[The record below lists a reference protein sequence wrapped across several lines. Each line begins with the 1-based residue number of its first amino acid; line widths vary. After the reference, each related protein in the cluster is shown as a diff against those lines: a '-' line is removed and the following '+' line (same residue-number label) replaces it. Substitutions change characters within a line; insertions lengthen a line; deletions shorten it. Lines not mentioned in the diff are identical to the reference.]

1 MSGMEEESYLDRLL
15 SSIEQQEEE
24 GDSVPE
30 TYEQSQDDDVMTAFA
45 EAGIMSPLDIPEI
58 EAEAFLDEDNAN
70 DVDEYIDDEL
80 SPSELM
86 ALLNGESVTEPEAEE
101 NIEQIDAS
109 DVIVAS
115 EIDVS
120 DETEVKTQVDL
131 IAEAESVTEE
141 AQMSVE
147 PQVEPQVEAEVEAM
161 ADMASEVEAEVVE
174 EVATEEVQAEAM
186 SEVVAEEV
194 EVQQEEV
201 SVETELL
208 VQDSELEAENDTLEP
223 DFSEPELSESDI
235 QRLESMELD
244 SLIEDVTSDSHS
256 VEGLF
261 DESELLQEQNS
272 EKTVEDTIAETNDE
286 PIAPQVQS
294 DTLAD
299 AAMTSTIVAEEVKTV
314 IEPTSVAPE
323 IVSQDVGEI
332 KSKKQKKAKKE
343 KASKDK
349 SKKGGLGAALKS
361 IFFESTDSTTETE
374 AAKKKG
380 QKAAQEAKA
389 SAKEPEATLKETVVN
404 EAGEKEIDE
413 NQKLL
418 KEMYGKERED
428 EVAPKQGFFAKLK
441 YRLSLFMKKSAEEDA
456 LEDAAE
462 AKQYEEKQ
470 KIKAEKQEADKIK
483 KEEAKAEKA
492 KKAEEAKAKKEAK
505 KKEKKPKPEPKP
517 EDILKIKPKSM
528 FLFILFVIGAIVLII
543 MLNDTFGYNRAIST
557 AKASMENGNYAKAY
571 EALSGMELKGNDVV
585 MYEQASVIM
594 YVERHYESYQNYK
607 LMGRPTEALDALIT
621 GLVRYETYY
630 MRAVDL
636 GVDKQLIATRE
647 RILLEI
653 TDEYGISTTE
663 AISLANLSQTD
674 YTQYYIKVEAYGKAK
689 Q

>member
-15 SSIEQQEEE
+15 SSIEQQEEM
-24 GDSVPE
+24 DSVPE
-30 TYEQSQDDDVMTAFA
+30 NHEYSQDDDVMEAFA

-58 EAEAFLDEDNAN
+58 EAEAFMDEDNVDDVVEYVDN
-70 DVDEYIDDEL
+70 DDI
-80 SPSELM
+80 STSELM
-86 ALLNGESVTEPEAEE
+86 TLLNDNTIESEPETEE
-101 NIEQIDAS
+101 DIEQIEEQELITEAS
-109 DVIVAS
+109 DES
-115 EIDVS
+115 EIDTDQVGEVLS
-120 DETEVKTQVDL
+120 DVEY
-131 IAEAESVTEE
+131 IA
-141 AQMSVE
+141 
-147 PQVEPQVEAEVEAM
+147 
-161 ADMASEVEAEVVE
+161 DD
-174 EVATEEVQAEAM
+174 EVQADEEQQAVTDVDT
-186 SEVVAEEV
+186 EIVVEDV
-194 EVQQEEV
+194 QEEV
-201 SVETELL
+201 SGESELPIEAALEVETENT
-208 VQDSELEAENDTLEP
+208 VLEP
-223 DFSEPELSESDI
+223 DFSEPELSESDM

-244 SLIEDVTSDSHS
+244 SLIEDVTSDSYS
-256 VEGLF
+256 VEELF
-261 DESELLQEQNS
+261 DEGELSQVKSEN
-272 EKTVEDTIAETNDE
+272 KAVEDVVAETTGE
-286 PIAPQVQS
+286 PIAQEVQS
-294 DTLAD
+294 AAVSD
-299 AAMTSTIVAEEVKTV
+299 AVVVASTSVAEEVKTATDPV
-314 IEPTSVAPE
+314 DIPPT
-323 IVSQDVGEI
+323 IVGQDVGEI
-332 KSKKQKKAKKE
+332 KSKKDKKAKKE
-343 KASKDK
+343 KTPKDK
-349 SKKGGLGAALKS
+349 SKKGGFGAVLKS

-374 AAKKKG
+374 DAKKKG
-380 QKAAQEAKA
+380 QKAAKEAKA
-389 SAKEPEATLKETVVN
+389 NAIESEAALKETVVN

-418 KEMYGKERED
+418 KEMYGKEKED
-428 EVAPKQGFFAKLK
+428 DVARKQGFFEKLK

-456 LEDAAE
+456 LEDEAE
-462 AKQYEEKQ
+462 AKEYEAKQ
-470 KIKAEKQEADKIK
+470 KVKAEKQEADKIK

-492 KKAEEAKAKKEAK
+492 KKAEEAKAKKDAK

-517 EDILKIKPKSM
+517 GDILKIKPKSM
-528 FLFILFVIGAIVLII
+528 FLFILFVVGAIVLIF
-543 MLNDTFGYNRAIST
+543 MLNNTLGYNRAVST